1 MLDTNNRTSL
11 HYKTVSSLLV
21 PFFTE
26 GILSLKAGGE
36 GGGCLGLGRGGGWGA
51 GRVGRPVGVF
61 GELVVVGVV
70 GVVGSFFLTLLVLLV
85 GGVGLKE

>member
-1 MLDTNNRTSL
+1 MDTNNRTSL
-11 HYKTVSSLLV
+11 HYKIVSSLLV

-26 GILSLKAGGE
+26 GIFSLKAGGE

-61 GELVVVGVV
+61 GELAVV
-70 GVVGSFFLTLLVLLV
+70 GVVGSFFLTLLVLL
-85 GGVGLKE
+85 GGVGLNE